1 MKAKLSQVDNLQETI
16 DNITAEIEDLDIQRE
31 EKVEELEEAKRKLFL
46 VKRTTTR
53 HSRPS
58 QTKFEIGDKVEL
70 LVEPFGLGTIN
81 SITKTGKS
89 AYVELEGQ
97 DRIVLKRITS
107 IRIPLT
113 K

>member
-1 MKAKLSQVDNLQETI
+1 MKTKPSQEDKLQETI

-31 EKVEELEEAKRKLFL
+31 EKVEELREAKRQLTIL
-46 VKRTTTR
+46 KRTTNQ
-53 HSRPS
+53 HLRPS
-58 QTKFEIGDKVEL
+58 QTKLKIGDKVEL
-70 LVEPFGLGTIN
+70 FVEPFGLGTIIK
-81 SITKTGKS
+81 ITKTGKS

-107 IRIPLT
+107 IRTPFE